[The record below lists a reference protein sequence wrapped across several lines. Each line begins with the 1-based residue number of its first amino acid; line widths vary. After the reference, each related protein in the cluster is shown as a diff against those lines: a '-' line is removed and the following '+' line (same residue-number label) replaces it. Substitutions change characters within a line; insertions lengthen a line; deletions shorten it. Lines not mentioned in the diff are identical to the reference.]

1 MIKKLNRVIIGS
13 GFIAK
18 KFKKHQNFL
27 KNSNTVIY
35 AAGISNSLEQ
45 KSSNLEREV
54 RKVQNFIIHNNRRI
68 IYISTYSIND
78 TQRSKNRYVK
88 NKIKI
93 EKIIKNKVSKYLI
106 IRLPEL
112 VGFSKNPYTLTNF
125 FFNKIVNKEKFI
137 VYKNTKRNL
146 LDIDD
151 AITNCMKLIKLYKRK
166 NYEVNILNKKDY
178 KPIEIVESLE
188 KILKIKGI
196 YKFKK
201 IYRSNFKK
209 SNTFYINLKKDYL
222 NRILKKY
229 YK

>member
-1 MIKKLNRVIIGS
+1 MTK
-13 GFIAK
+13 
-18 KFKKHQNFL
+18 
-27 KNSNTVIY
+27 
-35 AAGISNSLEQ
+35 
-45 KSSNLEREV
+45 
-54 RKVQNFIIHNNRRI
+54 IHI
-68 IYISTYSIND
+68 
-78 TQRSKNRYVK
+78 
-88 NKIKI
+88 
-93 EKIIKNKVSKYLI
+93 
-106 IRLPEL
+106 P
-112 VGFSKNPYTLTNF
+112 TN
-125 FFNKIVNKEKFI
+125 FFNKIVNKK
-137 VYKNTKRNL
+137 NL
-146 LDIDD
+146 LFTRIQKEICDIDD

-209 SNTFYINLKKDYL
+209 SKTFYINLKKDYL